1 MGTWLKNLDAQDPPR
16 VGPYRLLAVLG
27 SGGMGHVYLGRSPG
41 RRAAAVK
48 VVRPELSGDQV
59 FRTRFQ
65 REVEA
70 ARTVGGA
77 FTSPVLASDTEGDP
91 PWLATAYIAGPPLN
105 EAVRRHGPLEEPA
118 VRALGAALAEAL
130 TAIHEAGLVHRDLK
144 PANVL
149 LAQDG
154 PRVIDFGISR
164 TSDGTTITRSG
175 ALVGSPAFMAPEQV
189 ASGRRAGP
197 EADVFA
203 LGGTLVYAATGARP
217 FDAGTVPAMLA
228 RIVHGE
234 PLLDGFP
241 AALLSTVAE
250 CLDKDP
256 DRRPSPPDLV
266 ERLGGT
272 EPRGWWPPPVR
283 EEITARTHEVA
294 ALLAAPPERE
304 TGPHPPKND
313 PPVDGAER
321 PKDEAGTESKEPA
334 RHSRRGFLAA
344 TGAAGAVAAAGAV
357 VWFVRDRVTR
367 DSPSADPSEDRRPLW
382 TYTPH
387 LETTDP
393 QAKGLVVLRTAA
405 HENTVVLGEAAK
417 LTCLDASTGARRWS
431 VRAVSPALA
440 AVHISGD
447 AVYAWGDSTLG
458 HGAIAAYDLG
468 DGERR
473 WRIGENELPAG
484 YRGRVSGIDGSTL
497 FTVGTE
503 VVRDQTPSRSSTKSM
518 YDVYALALPSRR
530 IRWRYR
536 VPRPGYPGA
545 PIILGAGCCLASV
558 GGTVDAIDAVTGKRR
573 WQAPLDPYFDDAV
586 RTSGSLVLVPG
597 FGTLT
602 ALAADTG
609 ARLWKADGFSREG
622 PGVLAATPQVVCIG
636 DGKTAYGLDAR
647 TGAVRWRTRLPAP
660 PTPSAPPWPRTLIAM
675 ALSPGLVARTV
686 GMPGLTV
693 DLAGPAGLAGRREN
707 AGLAV
712 LNPADGRPHW
722 ILGAPGNTRTP
733 WTVRADE
740 ARVYAFDGERL
751 LAFGR

>member
-405 HENTVVLGEAAK
+405 HENTVVLG
-417 LTCLDASTGARRWS
+417 RRRS
-431 VRAVSPALA
+431 SPA
-440 AVHISGD
+440 
-447 AVYAWGDSTLG
+447 WT
-458 HGAIAAYDLG
+458 
-468 DGERR
+468 
-473 WRIGENELPAG
+473 
-484 YRGRVSGIDGSTL
+484 
-497 FTVGTE
+497 
-503 VVRDQTPSRSSTKSM
+503 
-518 YDVYALALPSRR
+518 
-530 IRWRYR
+530 
-536 VPRPGYPGA
+536 PRPA
-545 PIILGAGCCLASV
+545 P
-558 GGTVDAIDAVTGKRR
+558 
-573 WQAPLDPYFDDAV
+573 
-586 RTSGSLVLVPG
+586 
-597 FGTLT
+597 
-602 ALAADTG
+602 
-609 ARLWKADGFSREG
+609 ADGRC
-622 PGVLAATPQVVCIG
+622 A
-636 DGKTAYGLDAR
+636 
-647 TGAVRWRTRLPAP
+647 
-660 PTPSAPPWPRTLIAM
+660 PSAPPWPPFTFPETRCTRGATPRWATVRSRPTTWATASGGGGSARTSYRRIPRPRLRHRRIDPFHRRNGGRTGPDAIPLVDEIDVRRLRLSAAEQADSL
-675 ALSPGLVARTV
+675 ALSSAAARLPRRPDHSGRGMLPRVRRRHGRRDRRGDRQAAVAGTAGPVLRRRRQDV
-686 GMPGLTV
+686 R
-693 DLAGPAGLAGRREN
+693 LAGPRTRVRHPHGPRR
-707 AGLAV
+707 
-712 LNPADGRPHW
+712 
-722 ILGAPGNTRTP
+722 
-733 WTVRADE
+733 
-740 ARVYAFDGERL
+740 
-751 LAFGR
+751 